1 MLTAPLVVEDTSI
14 LYLQL
19 RKLSRREAKHLPR
32 MLPQQVLPQQ
42 LSLVQGSAHLTSFL
56 AMVSLVFC
64 IAHVFPLPSPYLFFG
79 NSILDPKLLESVNKA
94 EAGCSGHGVPRKRLR
109 TGDENRCPP
118 IPVSVR
124 EGNAC

>member
-32 MLPQQVLPQQ
+32 MLPQQ

-56 AMVSLVFC
+56 AVVSLVFC
-64 IAHVFPLPSPYLFFG
+64 VAHVFPLPSPYLFFG

-94 EAGCSGHGVPRKRLR
+94 EAGCSGHRVPRKRLP
-109 TGDENRCPP
+109 TGDESHCPP
-118 IPVSVR
+118 TPVSVR